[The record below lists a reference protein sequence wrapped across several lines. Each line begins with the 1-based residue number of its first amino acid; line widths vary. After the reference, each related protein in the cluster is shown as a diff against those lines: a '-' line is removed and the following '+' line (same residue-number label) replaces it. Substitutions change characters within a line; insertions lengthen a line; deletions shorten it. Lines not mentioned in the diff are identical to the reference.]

1 MRRILLALTCLVGGL
16 LAAVPAMAQE
26 WPTTRPIRLLVGFP
40 PGGGVDLLA
49 RVIGERV
56 GAALGQVIVIENR
69 PGQAAT
75 LATEVGMRSPPD
87 GYTLTMANIG
97 TMTLN
102 PALSRNYPIDP
113 ERDVQPISRLVT
125 YSLFCFVPADG
136 PRTLAEFIADARAR
150 PGAVNYGSAG
160 AGGITHV
167 APEIFAR
174 AAGVTMTHVPYRGS
188 APAITDV
195 AAGRINLQMDIWG
208 VGEGNVQAGR
218 VRALATS
225 AAQRSSLA
233 PDVPTAR
240 EAGLD
245 WSFSGW
251 QAIVAPRGTPR
262 PIVDRL
268 NAEIRR
274 ILADP
279 DVVRRLAAQ
288 GNEPAPSTPEELGAL
303 IASDRRRMGEV
314 IRALGITA
322 D

>member
-1 MRRILLALTCLVGGL
+1 M
-16 LAAVPAMAQE
+16 
-26 WPTTRPIRLLVGFP
+26 
-40 PGGGVDLLA
+40 DLLA
-49 RVIGERV
+49 RVMAERL
-56 GAALGQVIVIENR
+56 GAGLNQSVVVENR

-75 LATEVGMRSPPD
+75 LATELGMRAAPD

-102 PALSRNYPIDP
+102 PALYRNYPIDP
-113 ERDVQPISRLVT
+113 ERDVQPVSRLVT
-125 YSLFCFVPADG
+125 YSLFLFAPADG
-136 PRTLAEFIADARAR
+136 PRTLADFIADARAR
-150 PGAVNYGSAG
+150 PGAVNFGSAG

-174 AAGVTMTHVPYRGS
+174 AAGITMTHVPYRGS
-188 APAITDV
+188 APAMADV
-195 AAGRINLQMDIWG
+195 TGGRIGLQMDIWG
-208 VGEGNVQAGR
+208 VGEGAVSSGR

-225 AAQRSSLA
+225 AAARSPLA
-233 PDVPTAR
+233 PGVPTAR

-245 WSFSGW
+245 WSLSGW
-251 QAIVAPRGTPR
+251 QALIAPRGTPR

-268 NAEIRR
+268 NAEIVRA
-274 ILADP
+274 LADP

-288 GNEPAPSTPEELGAL
+288 GNEAASSTPEELGAL
-303 IASDRRRMGEV
+303 IAADRRRMGDV

>member
-1 MRRILLALTCLVGGL
+1 MRRAVLALLGL
-16 LAAVPAMAQE
+16 LSAFPAAAQE
-26 WPTTRPIRLLVGFP
+26 WPAARAIRLLVGFP

-49 RVIGERV
+49 RVIGERL
-56 GAALGQVIVIENR
+56 GAVLGQSVVIENR

-75 LATEVGMRSPPD
+75 LATETGMRAAPD

-102 PALSRNYPIDP
+102 PALYRNYPINP
-113 ERDVQPISRLVT
+113 ERDVQPVSRLVT
-125 YSLFCFVPADG
+125 YSLFFFVPADG
-136 PRTLAEFIADARAR
+136 PRTLADFIADARAR

-167 APEIFAR
+167 APEIFAH
-174 AAGVTMTHVPYRGS
+174 AAGITMTHVPYRGS

-195 AAGRINLQMDIWG
+195 AGGRIGLQMDIWG

-245 WSFSGW
+245 WSLSGW
-251 QAIVAPRGTPR
+251 QAIIAPRGTPR

-288 GNEPAPSTPEELGAL
+288 GYEPAPSTTEELGAL
-303 IASDRRRMGEV
+303 IASDRARMGDV

>member
-1 MRRILLALTCLVGGL
+1 MRRALLALLGL
-16 LAAVPAMAQE
+16 LAASPAPAQE
-26 WPTTRPIRLLVGFP
+26 WPHARPIRLLVGFP

-49 RVIGERV
+49 RVVGERLQ
-56 GAALGQVIVIENR
+56 AALGQAIVVENR

-75 LATEVGMRSPPD
+75 LATEMGMRSPPD

-102 PALSRNYPIDP
+102 PALYRNYPIDP
-113 ERDVQPISRLVT
+113 GRDVQPISRLVT
-125 YSLFCFVPADG
+125 YSLFFFVPADG
-136 PRTLAEFIADARAR
+136 PRTLADLIADARAR
-150 PGAVNYGSAG
+150 PGGVNYGSAG

-188 APAITDV
+188 APAMTDV
-195 AAGRINLQMDIWG
+195 AAGRIDLQLDIWG

-225 AAQRSSLA
+225 AAQRSALA
-233 PDVPTAR
+233 PGVPTAK

-245 WSFSGW
+245 WSLSGW
-251 QAIVAPRGTPR
+251 QAIIAPRGTPR

-279 DVVRRLAAQ
+279 DAIRRLAAQ
-288 GNEPAPSTPEELGAL
+288 GNEPAPSTPEELAAL
-303 IASDRRRMGEV
+303 IASDSARMGEV